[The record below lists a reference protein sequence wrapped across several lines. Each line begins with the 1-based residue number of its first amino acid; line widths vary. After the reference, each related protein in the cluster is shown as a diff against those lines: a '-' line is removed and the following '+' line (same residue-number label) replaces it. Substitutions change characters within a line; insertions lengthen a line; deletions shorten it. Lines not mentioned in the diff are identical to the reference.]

1 MAVFC
6 GNCGAL
12 LGEQATF
19 CGICGAKGSTPGQNS
34 EYQALPSPTVMQPI
48 AVSAASLAAS
58 PAKSNTLVKVVVGA
72 LAVLAVCGVLAVV
85 GVMYAVRTV
94 SEKAHAAAR
103 QALGDK
109 SSATGGLA
117 ALVEGRPDD
126 AVLMKDPCRFLSKD
140 DVSHAVGVAILRA
153 EPQDE
158 GCVYI
163 AHGDPADMT
172 SKHMASMLTNQAKSN
187 GQVIDAKQ
195 QQMMQQISG
204 AFCKQQESSDKSL
217 SAEAAKGEVVV
228 LAVSFDTK
236 TARMTM
242 KVTRTAFDHVK
253 QGAVSASDNGSA
265 AATGTGDL
273 AGLGDEAYEIGGTM
287 LMVRKGNTMARFLFN
302 ECPCN
307 ADAIRPLAENVV
319 KQL

>member
-19 CGICGAKGSTPGQNS
+19 CGMCGAKGSIPGQNS
-34 EYQALPSPTVMQPI
+34 RYQPVSPPMATQPV
-48 AVSAASLAAS
+48 AVSAASLAAA

-72 LAVLAVCGVLAVV
+72 LAVAAVCGVLAVA
-85 GVMYAVRTV
+85 GVVYALHKV
-94 SEKAHAAAR
+94 SEKAHAAAT

-109 SSATGGLA
+109 SFATGGLA
-117 ALVEGRPDD
+117 ALVEGRSDD
-126 AVLMKDPCRFLSKD
+126 AALMKDPCRFLSKD
-140 DVSHAVGVAILRA
+140 DVSHAVGVAIIRA

-172 SKHMASMLTNQAKSN
+172 SKHMASMLTNQAKAN

-204 AFCKQQESSDKSL
+204 AFFKEQESSDKSL

-242 KVTRTAFDHVK
+242 KVTKTAFDHVK
-253 QGAVSASDNGSA
+253 QGAVPVSDNGSA

-273 AGLGDEAYEIGGTM
+273 TGLGDEAYEMGGTM
-287 LMVRKGNTMARFLFN
+287 LMVRKGDTMARFLFN
-302 ECPCN
+302 ECPCS
-307 ADAIRPLAENVV
+307 ADAIRPLAEKVV
-319 KQL
+319 SQL